1 MLKQLLLALG
11 RGLVMLVAVY
21 LPTFVLASAIV
32 ISVTSN
38 AGGKPPALEAAI
50 PLVIGIS
57 LGIALILMAT
67 VGGRQF
73 RSFGFRL
80 AGAKV
85 LWWSLC
91 LGLAVSGLLHW
102 LAMMMGVQETNM
114 AGLATWQVIVFFWV
128 AAPVQE
134 EVIFRGLLQGT
145 LQQGFPGL
153 IPVARWRFSVA
164 AVVSAVAFALVHLAL
179 LTSGASPGTA
189 AFVVVGALILGL
201 LAGQLRWSTES
212 LVPCFVIHALFNI
225 TGSIIG
231 WLGAPR

>member
-1 MLKQLLLALG
+1 MLKQFSLALG
-11 RGLVMLVAVY
+11 RGLAMLVAVY
-21 LPTFVLASAIV
+21 LPTFVLVSAIV
-32 ISVTSN
+32 VSVTSG
-38 AGGKPPALEAAI
+38 ADGKPPALEAAI
-50 PLVIGIS
+50 PLIIGVS
-57 LGIALILMAT
+57 LGMALILMAT
-67 VGGRQF
+67 VGGRRF

-80 AGAKV
+80 AEARV

-102 LAMMMGVQETNM
+102 LAMLMGVQETAM
-114 AGLATWQVIVFFWV
+114 AGLAAWQVILFFWV

-145 LQQGFPGL
+145 LQQGFPGF

-179 LTSGASPGTA
+179 FTVGASSGTA
-189 AFVVVGALILGL
+189 VFAVVSALILGL
-201 LAGQLRWSTES
+201 LAGQLRWKSGS

-225 TGSIIG
+225 TGSIVG
-231 WLGAPR
+231 WLGGPR